1 MSFFVKVSAREHRV
15 RTEALN
21 TGERWLFNLAAFV
34 VVIAGIKSASP
45 IIVTLLV
52 ALFVALVSAPLSIGL
67 QRRGVPTVVAVLIVL
82 VLLLALIAGL
92 SAVIGGSVNA
102 FRAAIPTYEARMA
115 EQLESLWILASSYDI
130 PIDANQLRDSV
141 NTSGV
146 FSLLS
151 NLLAALGSLLTNGL
165 LIILIV
171 VFILMEA
178 ASMPEKVSVALQRDQ
193 QEPFKAFAQFMAHLN
208 KYLAIKTLVS
218 LMTGVVAA
226 GAMLYLGVDFP
237 LVLGLVAFLLNYIPT
252 FGSILAAIPA
262 VILAFLEFGLGM
274 AGITTLVYLAI
285 NVILGSIL
293 EPRLQGRGLGLSPM
307 VVFLSIIFWG
317 WLLGLVGIL
326 LAVPLT
332 MTAKLA
338 FEESPRYQWLAI
350 LLGPERPAREHV
362 MHETNSQ

>member
-1 MSFFVKVSAREHRV
+1 M
-15 RTEALN
+15 N

-34 VVIAGIKSASP
+34 VVVAGIKTASP

-52 ALFVALVSAPLSIGL
+52 ALFVALVSAPFSLGL
-67 QRRGVPTVVAVLIVL
+67 QRRGLPTVLSVLIVL

-115 EQLESLWILASSYDI
+115 EQMESIWLLAAAYDI
-130 PIDANQLRDSV
+130 PIDATQLRDSL
-141 NTSGV
+141 NTSGI

-178 ASMPEKVSVALQRDQ
+178 ASMPEKVSVALNRDQ
-193 QEPFKAFAQFMAHLN
+193 QEPFKAFTQFMAHLN

-218 LMTGVVAA
+218 LFTGITAA
-226 GAMLYLGVDFP
+226 AFMLFLGVDFP
-237 LVLGLVAFLLNYIPT
+237 LVLGLIAFLLNYIPT
-252 FGSILAAIPA
+252 LGSILAAVPA
-262 VILAFLEFGLGM
+262 VILAFLEFGFGM
-274 AGITTLVYLAI
+274 AGITALVYVGINIAFG
-285 NVILGSIL
+285 NVI

-307 VVFLSIIFWG
+307 VVFLSLIFWG

-326 LAVPLT
+326 LAIPLT

-338 FEESPRYQWLAI
+338 FEESPRYHWLAI
-350 LLGPERPAREHV
+350 LLGPERPARNLGP
-362 MHETNSQ
+362 HETNSQ